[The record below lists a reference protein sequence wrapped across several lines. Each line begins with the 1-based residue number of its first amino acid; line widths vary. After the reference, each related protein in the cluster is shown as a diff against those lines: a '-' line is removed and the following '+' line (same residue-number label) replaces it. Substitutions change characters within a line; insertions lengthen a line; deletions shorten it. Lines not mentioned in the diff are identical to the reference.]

1 MNNTTDSSPLQ
12 RLGVFF
18 LGLLS
23 FVAFGAIAWLGIKV
37 SGNDN
42 DSNYA
47 KQSQDRIAKVK
58 ASNDAQEGEIIPTES
73 DLQKFAD
80 SYSEQKPRATK
91 KPVPGTEAFN
101 EWMKKQAAE
110 QPVTDPPKTEPNDPK
125 PKEEVA
131 VKLTIKAVGNP
142 PGTMKFENA
151 DLSVKAGSK
160 VILRF
165 ENPDVLQH
173 NLVLAKIGKKE
184 AVGALADAML
194 TDPEALKKHYV
205 PESDDVI
212 ASTKLVNPA
221 QFEVIEFTVP
231 EEPGDY
237 PYICTFP
244 GHWRLMNG
252 ILKVIK

>member
-1 MNNTTDSSPLQ
+1 MMA
-12 RLGVFF
+12 
-18 LGLLS
+18 
-23 FVAFGAIAWLGIKV
+23 FVAFGAMAWLGIKV
-37 SGNDN
+37 SGSDN

-47 KQSQDRIAKVK
+47 EKSQQRIDKVK
-58 ASNDAQEGEIIPTES
+58 ASNDAQDGEIIPNDS
-73 DLQKFAD
+73 DLEKFAD
-80 SYSEQKPRATK
+80 SFSAQKPRITK

-101 EWMKKQAAE
+101 EWMKKQAVAE
-110 QPVTDPPKTEPNDPK
+110 PSKVEPDK
-125 PKEEVA
+125 SEPKEAQA
-131 VKLTIKAVGNP
+131 VKITLKALGNP
-142 PGTMKFENA
+142 PGTMKFEKA

-173 NLVLAKIGKKE
+173 NFVLAKIGKKD

-231 EEPGDY
+231 DEPGDY

-252 ILKVIK
+252 ILKVTK

>member
-1 MNNTTDSSPLQ
+1 MNNTIDSSPLQ
-12 RLGVFF
+12 RLGVFL
-18 LGLLS
+18 LGMMT
-23 FVAFGAIAWLGIKV
+23 FVAFGAMAWLGIKV
-37 SGNDN
+37 SGSDN

-47 KQSQDRIAKVK
+47 KQSQDRIAKVA
-58 ASNDAQEGEIIPTES
+58 ASDKAQEGAVIPNNS
-73 DLQKFAD
+73 DLEKFANGF
-80 SYSEQKPRATK
+80 SAQKPMVTK
-91 KPVPGTEAFN
+91 KPVLGSETQQRLMQELAA
-101 EWMKKQAAE
+101 KQAANTPKE
-110 QPVTDPPKTEPNDPK
+110 VDPQEAK